1 MKSFARFALAAAAL
15 AALALAPAAAQ
26 EWPQKPIRFIVPFP
40 AGGGTD
46 FVARLVAKY
55 LQQKLG
61 QTIIVENRGGAN
73 GAIGLQVVKQA
84 PADGYTF
91 SFTSD
96 TPMTVNPWLYK
107 DLSYAPLRDFVPV
120 ASAVRLPGML
130 AAHPSFAANN
140 IAELIALAKQKPGG
154 INYASAG
161 VGNFSHL
168 AMELFSGATG
178 VKLQHVPYKGTGP
191 AAQALLAGEVQVGF
205 NNVQTLLGYVQEG
218 KLKVLG
224 VAEPK
229 RMPQFPNWPA
239 VAETVPGFEMAPWVG
254 IVAPAGTP
262 QPIIDK
268 LAAATIAVLQDPAIA
283 KQISDQQ
290 LTVMALAK
298 DEFGALIKADADK
311 WEKVVKTAGIKME

>member
-1 MKSFARFALAAAAL
+1 
-15 AALALAPAAAQ
+15 
-26 EWPQKPIRFIVPFP
+26 
-40 AGGGTD
+40 
-46 FVARLVAKY
+46 
-55 LQQKLG
+55 
-61 QTIIVENRGGAN
+61 
-73 GAIGLQVVKQA
+73 
-84 PADGYTF
+84 
-91 SFTSD
+91 
-96 TPMTVNPWLYK
+96 MTVNPWLYK
-107 DLSYAPLRDFVPV
+107 DLTYQPLRDFIPV
-120 ASAVRLPGML
+120 SSAVRLPGML
-130 AAHPSFAANN
+130 AAHPSFPANN
-140 IAELIALAKQKPGG
+140 IGELIALAKAKPGS

-191 AAQALLAGEVQVGF
+191 AAQALLSGEVQVGF
-205 NNVQTLLGYVQEG
+205 NNVQTLLGFVNEG

-254 IVAPAGTP
+254 IVASAGTP
-262 QPIIDK
+262 QPIVDK
-268 LAAATIAVLQDPAIA
+268 LAAATVAVLQDPDIA

-298 DEFGALIKADADK
+298 DKFGELIKADTDK
-311 WEKVVKTAGIKME
+311 WEKVVKAAGIKME